1 MIESKNFQINF
12 GYIEIYNTSE
22 DLTAD
27 DLISNDIKIS
37 IKPIEIGRVS
47 TGQTII
53 GGYDVSCEFSLLRT
67 DDEWLSKLYN
77 VNRNTY
83 ANNTKIVIT
92 YNGGRITMENVN
104 LTIESELDFS
114 GKPNKIKCKADK
126 YYTHD
131 EIQNLI
137 KSEA

>member
-1 MIESKNFQINF
+1 MIENKNFQINF

-27 DLISNDIKIS
+27 DLISNDIKVS
-37 IKPIEIGRVS
+37 IKPLEIGRVS

-53 GGYDVSCEFSLLRT
+53 GGYDVTCEFTLLRT
-67 DDEWLSKLYN
+67 DNEWLSKIYSVLK
-77 VNRNTY
+77 NTY
-83 ANNTKIVIT
+83 ANNIKIVIT
-92 YNGGRITMENVN
+92 YNAGRLILENVN
-104 LTIESELDFS
+104 IAIDCELDIS

-137 KSEA
+137 KSEV

>member
-1 MIESKNFQINF
+1 MIENKNFQINF

-22 DLTAD
+22 DLSAD
-27 DLISNDIKIS
+27 DLISNDIRIS
-37 IKPIEIGRVS
+37 IKPVEIGRVS

-67 DDEWLSKLYN
+67 DDEWLNKLYSIT
-77 VNRNTY
+77 RNTY
-83 ANNTKIVIT
+83 ANNTKIIIT
-92 YNGGRITMENVN
+92 YNNGRIVMDKVN
-104 LTIESELDFS
+104 LVIESELDFS

-137 KSEA
+137 MGEV